1 MQVIIWNFQDWE
13 VDEIMRDGDKNN
25 DWNIDYDEF
34 INMMKSVPQGVWAK
48 LLENSRNKIRLT
60 FILVFE
66 VWVFKKFTSGQKGFD
81 LVNQGRGSFD
91 RSFLCPLFW
100 PRP

>member
-1 MQVIIWNFQDWE
+1 MISNFQDWE

-48 LLENSRNKIRLT
+48 LLENSR
-60 FILVFE
+60 
-66 VWVFKKFTSGQKGFD
+66 KKSASLSSLYLK
-81 LVNQGRGSFD
+81 SE
-91 RSFLCPLFW
+91 FLKNS
-100 PRP
+100 RPVKRVSTW